1 MDVHGGQLDLHL
13 LNLEEAERIVH
24 RQRLP
29 HETWAPGYPSFEQI
43 DYMEAYLLE
52 LRLPRA
58 KDYWQA
64 QLRRRIDGL
73 VVGGAGVTGPPDA
86 GGAVVIGYELTAGMP
101 DELYGVDILRAL
113 IGVAR
118 AMGAT
123 RVTTSLSENDPR
135 RQIYLEAGLD
145 EVRRAHRVVHLGRDI

>member
-1 MDVHGGQLDLHL
+1 MDVHAGQLDLHL
-13 LNLEEAERIVH
+13 LTLEEAERLVH
-24 RQRLP
+24 RQRLA

-43 DYMEAYLLE
+43 DYLEAYLLE
-52 LRLPRA
+52 LSSPHP

-118 AMGAT
+118 TMGAN
-123 RVTTSLSENDPR
+123 RVTASMGENDDR

-145 EVRRAHRVVHLGRDI
+145 EVRRAHRVVHFGHDI